1 MRPAP
6 RELSII
12 FRRATGSWENRG
24 KKGYK
29 FDVLLQFSWRRGSL
43 KESGVKTEPSL
54 ESTLTSCA
62 PGRADD
68 GQ

>member
-6 RELSII
+6 LELSII
-12 FRRATGSWENRG
+12 FRRATGSWENR
-24 KKGYK
+24 KKGHK

-54 ESTLTSCA
+54 ESTLTLCA